1 MKLSSLQSVTFLP
14 IFRVRVH
21 LCDEKCCTSFPGKVL
36 LEERR
41 QPSRLSRHWNA
52 LVSPLFSIFAHTH
65 AWGISRKEGWC
76 ARRHFPSLGPW
87 PSHHIYTR
95 RTSPTAPTRYW
106 TGRMA
111 SYLFI
116 FNWRLWSM
124 AYKNLRFHLFPFFSP
139 CSSYLGVQ
147 FSNTSNLLPSP

>member
-21 LCDEKCCTSFPGKVL
+21 LCDEKCCTSFPGRVL

-65 AWGISRKEGWC
+65 AWGISRTEGWC
-76 ARRHFPSLGPW
+76 ARRHFPSLGREDPLEE
-87 PSHHIYTR
+87 
-95 RTSPTAPTRYW
+95 
-106 TGRMA
+106 GMA
-111 SYLFI
+111 THSSILA
-116 FNWRLWSM
+116 WRIPMDGGSWQATVHQVAKSQLSCE
-124 AYKNLRFHLFPFFSP
+124 LSD
-139 CSSYLGVQ
+139 
-147 FSNTSNLLPSP
+147 

>member
-1 MKLSSLQSVTFLP
+1 MFNSVSEIFGLIYWEFGWAVKLSSLQSVTFLP

-21 LCDEKCCTSFPGKVL
+21 LCDEKCCTSFPGRVL

-41 QPSRLSRHWNA
+41 QPSRLSRHWNT

-95 RTSPTAPTRYW
+95 RTSPTAPTRW
-106 TGRMA
+106 WWMSLQTLRNDSAPPAQRTGFGA
-111 SYLFI
+111 AF
-116 FNWRLWSM
+116 WRS
-124 AYKNLRFHLFPFFSP
+124 RF
-139 CSSYLGVQ
+139 SS
-147 FSNTSNLLPSP
+147 